1 MAWENLNPIEI
12 TLRSSAAADSS
23 AVLRRAAACRLAGY
37 RQNGGN
43 RVGSSAKFGRSSTY
57 VGILHTKE
65 LSLGGN

>member
-23 AVLRRAAACRLAGY
+23 AVLRCAARRRAGY

>member
-23 AVLRRAAACRLAGY
+23 AVLRRAARHAGY